1 MAESVPQ
8 RALRNSASVHEMW
21 LSVWTLNFP
30 EPPRRPWEAQPNS
43 AQPGSQGGGFR
54 PGFQTPAASSGQKF
68 MNFKI
73 ANRERWGENQAQE
86 VEAVRKG
93 LTGRSPR
100 PERLKAEFY
109 EERIG
114 LHAHVCGKTILMR
127 KA

>member
-1 MAESVPQ
+1 
-8 RALRNSASVHEMW
+8 
-21 LSVWTLNFP
+21 
-30 EPPRRPWEAQPNS
+30 
-43 AQPGSQGGGFR
+43 
-54 PGFQTPAASSGQKF
+54 